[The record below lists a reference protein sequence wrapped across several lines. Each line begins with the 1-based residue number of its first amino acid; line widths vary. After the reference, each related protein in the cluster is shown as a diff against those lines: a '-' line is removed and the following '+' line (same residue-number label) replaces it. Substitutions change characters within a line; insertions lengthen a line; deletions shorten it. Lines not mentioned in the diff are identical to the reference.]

1 VRSEVPVTRPVFS
14 LRYGT
19 AFRKA
24 FGDAAVF
31 SRFVSDVL
39 GEPVQVAS
47 VRTELRGRG
56 RVPVPMAVAGLGGD
70 DVARGLRVEV
80 WLLREHDHRHQ
91 AERAHATAWCDRGEA
106 GRAGRSEQ
114 RVATIVVVVPLAERG
129 KKGEAGARYLRD
141 EALPPWAEA
150 GSSGDRVVFLAPWAE
165 AQAPARVRTWCALI
179 VASDAGVVRA
189 EDEGDAMTRQV
200 LDAID
205 RRRAPL
211 WELEA
216 VLDESLWAGTL
227 AKAFRRGRK
236 EGYREGLRKNVLEA
250 MAAKGYRVDERV
262 RAWAA
267 EAEEDELRVV
277 ADALRGDG
285 GGSA

>member
-1 VRSEVPVTRPVFS
+1 LRSKRTVLS

-19 AFRKA
+19 AFRRA

-56 RVPVPMAVAGLGGD
+56 RVSAPMAVAGLGGD
-70 DVARGLRVEV
+70 DAARGLRVEV

-91 AERAHATAWCDRGEA
+91 AERAHATAWSDRIEA
-106 GRAGRSEQ
+106 GSAGRSGQ
-114 RVATIVVVVPLAERG
+114 RVATVVVVVPLAERG
-129 KKGEAGARYLRD
+129 KKGEVRARYLRD
-141 EALPPWAEA
+141 DALPPWTEA
-150 GSSGDRVVFLAPWAE
+150 GSGCDRVVFLAPWAE
-165 AQAPARVRTWCALI
+165 GEVPARVRAWCALI

-189 EDEGDAMTRQV
+189 DDAGDAMALRV

-205 RRRAPL
+205 RQRAPL

-216 VLDESLWAGTL
+216 VLDESLWAATL
-227 AKAFRRGRK
+227 AKAYRRGRD
-236 EGYREGLRKNVLEA
+236 EGYRKGLRKNVLEA
-250 MAAKGYRVDERV
+250 MAAKGYRVG
-262 RAWAA
+262 
-267 EAEEDELRVV
+267 AEEHAWVARAQEDEQRVV
-277 ADALRGDG
+277 AEALRGDG

>member
-1 VRSEVPVTRPVFS
+1 MTRPVFS

-39 GEPVQVAS
+39 GEPVQVVG
-47 VRTELRGRG
+47 VRPELRGRG

-91 AERAHATAWCDRGEA
+91 AERAHATAWSDRGEA
-106 GRAGRSEQ
+106 GSAGRSGQ

-141 EALPPWAEA
+141 EAMPPWADA
-150 GSSGDRVVFLAPWAE
+150 GSGVDRVVFLAPWAE
-165 AQAPARVRTWCALI
+165 GDVPARVRTWCALI

-189 EDEGDAMTRQV
+189 EDEGDATTRQV

-205 RRRAPL
+205 RQCAPL

-216 VLDESLWAGTL
+216 VLDESLWAGAL
-227 AKAFRRGRK
+227 AEAYRRGRD
-236 EGYREGLRKNVLEA
+236 EGYREGLQTNVLEA
-250 MAAKGYRVDERV
+250 MAAKGYRVDEGV
-262 RAWAA
+262 RAWVAR
-267 EAEEDELRVV
+267 AEEDELRVV
-277 ADALRGDG
+277 ADAMRGDG